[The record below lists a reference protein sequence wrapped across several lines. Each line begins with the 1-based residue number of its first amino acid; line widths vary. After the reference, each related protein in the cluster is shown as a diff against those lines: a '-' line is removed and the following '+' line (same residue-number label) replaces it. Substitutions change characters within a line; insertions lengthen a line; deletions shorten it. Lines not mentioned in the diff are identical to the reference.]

1 MTDLSN
7 KQTTSAS
14 NKQLGD
20 SQSAE
25 SFDPGEFIYTDNLAL
40 LRLAQQRGDLNSIP
54 GWSEY
59 GNKPWIAFALHEGA
73 FVAGGNSYA
82 EVHEMLIRTVR
93 ELLLTSEARPHPKTV
108 RLISFLI
115 RGPTLFATCHKLTK
129 HHVTTCHT
137 AVPRPTIHTSLC
149 YRHHQF

>member
-93 ELLLTSEARPHPKTV
+93 ELLLTSENEQATVNAEMLLQKAAEELVSLQFQIGETSPKN
-108 RLISFLI
+108 
-115 RGPTLFATCHKLTK
+115 GWADKLFD
-129 HHVTTCHT
+129 
-137 AVPRPTIHTSLC
+137 
-149 YRHHQF
+149 

>member
-40 LRLAQQRGDLNSIP
+40 LRLAQQSGDLNSIP

-93 ELLLTSEARPHPKTV
+93 ELLLTSENEQATVNAEMLLQKAAEELVSLQFQIGETSPKN
-108 RLISFLI
+108 
-115 RGPTLFATCHKLTK
+115 G
-129 HHVTTCHT
+129 
-137 AVPRPTIHTSLC
+137 
-149 YRHHQF
+149 

>member
-40 LRLAQQRGDLNSIP
+40 LRLAQQSGDLNSIP

-59 GNKPWIAFALHEGA
+59 GNNPWIAFALHEGA

-93 ELLLTSEARPHPKTV
+93 ELLLTSEDEQATANAAMLLQKAAEELVSLQFQIGETSPKN
-108 RLISFLI
+108 
-115 RGPTLFATCHKLTK
+115 GQADK
-129 HHVTTCHT
+129 H
-137 AVPRPTIHTSLC
+137 LD
-149 YRHHQF
+149 

>member
-93 ELLLTSEARPHPKTV
+93 ELLLTSGNEQATVNAEMLLQKAAEELVSLQFQIGETSPKN
-108 RLISFLI
+108 
-115 RGPTLFATCHKLTK
+115 G
-129 HHVTTCHT
+129 
-137 AVPRPTIHTSLC
+137 
-149 YRHHQF
+149 

>member
-93 ELLLTSEARPHPKTV
+93 ELLLTSENEQATVNAEMLLQKAAEELVSLQFQIGETSPKN
-108 RLISFLI
+108 
-115 RGPTLFATCHKLTK
+115 G
-129 HHVTTCHT
+129 
-137 AVPRPTIHTSLC
+137 
-149 YRHHQF
+149 

>member
-73 FVAGGNSYA
+73 FVAGGNSYE

-93 ELLLTSEARPHPKTV
+93 ELLLTSENEQATVNAEMLLQKAAEELVSLQFQIGETSPKN
-108 RLISFLI
+108 
-115 RGPTLFATCHKLTK
+115 G
-129 HHVTTCHT
+129 
-137 AVPRPTIHTSLC
+137 
-149 YRHHQF
+149 